1 MASPD
6 AVTTSPAKP
15 SPPAPA
21 PASVAASPLVPP
33 PPAPPRDAIATA
45 TELQASPMSTTQ
57 QIAVLGLVKDLAA
70 QLRDT
75 RLEVAQM
82 HQAVSQLASQ
92 VETKTSDF
100 DTRLSMA
107 EAAAMVQS
115 SAKAGAPPV
124 PAAVATPT
132 TTTPTTAPAGAPLR
146 LAAAR
151 GAGPAAAAMPAP
163 IAGTPPD
170 RRTVK
175 DYVLKG
181 ASPGLAVL
189 ASLSPVPGSATV
201 IEVGVGDPVPGLG
214 RIKRVY
220 QRGTSWIVDTEGGSI
235 Q

>member
-1 MASPD
+1 M
-6 AVTTSPAKP
+6 T
-15 SPPAPA
+15 PP
-21 PASVAASPLVPP
+21 
-33 PPAPPRDAIATA
+33 
-45 TELQASPMSTTQ
+45 Q
-57 QIAVLGLVKDLAA
+57 QIVVLGLVKDLAA

-75 RLEVAQM
+75 RLELAQL
-82 HQAVSQLASQ
+82 HQAVSQLTTQ
-92 VETKTSDF
+92 VETKTTDF

-115 SAKAGAPPV
+115 SAKAGTPSAPAADAAPT
-124 PAAVATPT
+124 PAAV
-132 TTTPTTAPAGAPLR
+132 PAGPSPR
-146 LAAAR
+146 FAAATTR
-151 GAGPAAAAMPAP
+151 GVVPEAAAPPTAV
-163 IAGTPPD
+163 AGSSPD

-189 ASLSPVPGSATV
+189 ASLNPVPGSATV